1 MTTSNDTSI
10 LIEIALNPTT
20 GKVVGVR
27 NVTAGSNP
35 KIVPAPVPPKNVPNR
50 EALVSLL
57 ATNIATITFTKADGS
72 KRVMKCTRNPDII
85 NRYVDVHSADGV
97 TPRVTNMSV
106 LPVFDLDINEWRSM
120 TVAKILTV
128 EMVF

>member
-20 GKVVGVR
+20 GKVAIR
-27 NVTAGSNP
+27 NVSAGNP
-35 KIVPAPVPPKNVPNR
+35 QMVPAPPVLPKNVPNR
-50 EALVSLL
+50 EALISLL
-57 ATNIATITFTKADGS
+57 AKNIATITFIKADGS

-85 NRYVDVHSADGV
+85 HPSMMPVALGQHRQDNQ
-97 TPRVTNMSV
+97 NV
-106 LPVFDLDINEWRSM
+106 LAVFDLDINEWRSM
-120 TVAKILTV
+120 TVSKIQSV